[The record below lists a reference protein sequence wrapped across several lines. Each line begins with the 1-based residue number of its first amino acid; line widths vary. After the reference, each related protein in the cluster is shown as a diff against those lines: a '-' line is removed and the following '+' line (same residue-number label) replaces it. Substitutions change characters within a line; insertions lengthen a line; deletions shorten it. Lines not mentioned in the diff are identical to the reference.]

1 MKKKD
6 LLSNSLNILKKNF
19 AETKKDFTELMGKDE
34 DLFKIPSLPK
44 GSFRNLFESMKKRM
58 DDFIKETKD
67 ELENLAVSNGI
78 IETADGVDFIFS
90 NLKSSS
96 NTIKV
101 EQNENSIS
109 VTCTDAQNSAFFE
122 KKTFSSSEPLT
133 ILNYSS
139 EIMPDVVVV
148 HVKLKNNTEE
158 AE

>member
-6 LLSNSLNILKKNF
+6 LFSNSLNILKKNF
-19 AETKKDFTELMGKDE
+19 AETKKDFTELMAKDE
-34 DLFKIPSLPK
+34 DLFKMPSLPK
-44 GSFRNLFESMKKRM
+44 CSFRNLFESMKKRM

-67 ELENLAVSNGI
+67 ELENLSVSNGI
-78 IETADGVDFIFS
+78 IETTDGVDFIFS

-109 VTCTDAQNSAFFE
+109 VTCTSVENSEFFE

-158 AE
+158 VE